1 MPMSKSDAPGAK
13 PKQEDVQSDVDAAVV
28 AGTSEDV
35 RNHEPLVEDLSP
47 GQYAEAKVG
56 VYEGEP
62 GTERPVS
69 TASSSRPRRWSSGWG
84 PTPTSTAS
92 RRTRSARSKRF
103 APVRER

>member
-1 MPMSKSDAPGAK
+1 MPMSKADAPGAK

-62 GTERPVS
+62 GTEE
-69 TASSSRPRRWSSGWG
+69 
-84 PTPTSTAS
+84 
-92 RRTRSARSKRF
+92 AREHGEKFQAAKMEQRLGTN
-103 APVRER
+103 ADEHGKPADKIGKK

>member
-1 MPMSKSDAPGAK
+1 MPMSKADAPGAK

-56 VYEGEP
+56 VNEGEP
-62 GTERPVS
+62 GTEE
-69 TASSSRPRRWSSGWG
+69 
-84 PTPTSTAS
+84 
-92 RRTRSARSKRF
+92 AREHGERF
-103 APVRER
+103 QAAKMEQRLGANADEHGKPADKIGKK